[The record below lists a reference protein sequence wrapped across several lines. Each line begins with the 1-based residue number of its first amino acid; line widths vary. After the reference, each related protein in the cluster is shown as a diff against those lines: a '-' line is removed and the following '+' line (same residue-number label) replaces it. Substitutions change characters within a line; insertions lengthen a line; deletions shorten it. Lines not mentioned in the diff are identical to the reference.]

1 MAFEKAINEKTKAV
15 IVNTPNNPTGV
26 IYHEETMKKMAGILE
41 KKEKEIGHEI
51 YLISDEPYRELVYD
65 GNQEDFLT
73 KYYRNT
79 IVGYSFSKSLYHD
92 DIVFF
97 TCCNKFFFVC
107 IRRFYPHIKSAFRF
121 DAVKT

>member
-26 IYHEETMKKMAGILE
+26 IYHEETMKKMAEILE

-79 IVGYSFSKSLYHD
+79 IVGYSFSKSLSFRVSVLD
-92 DIVFF
+92 MWLFRMRW
-97 TCCNKFFFVC
+97 KMQ
-107 IRRFYPHIKSAFRF
+107 IRSLTALLYPTVPS
-121 DAVKT
+121 VL